1 MCVCV
6 CVCVFNE
13 SQAMLLQNVQAT
25 EAYNPEQNVSKN
37 KHSNFQSNT
46 TV

>member
-1 MCVCV
+1 MCV

-25 EAYNPEQNVSKN
+25 EAYNPEQSVSKN